1 MRTPQVSFFTF
12 YAQSCKIFMSQQ
24 WGPGR
29 CPLKCSVD
37 IFSSGVI
44 APEFHVNTAL
54 SAPPQKKDL
63 LLFGGR
69 WLSPR
74 RADGVHVFTEGV
86 VGWHLREKKRGGSVC
101 SVNIYSD
108 SCWMSTDW
116 LGWMVCVWECVWAG
130 DRETVKPELSVW
142 MDVRCLALM
151 NRFRCKKNITFY
163 LPPQKTPPERWK
175 K

>member
-54 SAPPQKKDL
+54 SAPPQKKRPSP
-63 LLFGGR
+63 FWREMVITTTGR
-69 WLSPR
+69 WGACFHRGSGR
-74 RADGVHVFTEGV
+74 VTFKRK
-86 VGWHLREKKRGGSVC
+86 KKRGLC
-101 SVNIYSD
+101 LQCQYLQ
-108 SCWMSTDW
+108 W
-116 LGWMVCVWECVWAG
+116 LMLDEHWLTGVDGVCVGVC
-130 DRETVKPELSVW
+130 LSW
-142 MDVRCLALM
+142 RQRDGKARIISM
-151 NRFRCKKNITFY
+151 NGRQMSRSDEQI
-163 LPPQKTPPERWK
+163 
-175 K
+175 